1 MKSPNKI
8 YLQKEYPQNGIL
20 PNGVDYEKTDEN
32 IEYDESRYEITVSVE
47 NDGNSLKATATPTTP
62 AAARMEVTSTP
73 KIRRMIV
80 AISVLLACV
89 RV

>member
-32 IEYDESRYEITVSVE
+32 IEYVKTSAILKWVE
-47 NDGNSLKATATPTTP
+47 KKKKKLEYGLSADAYQLALDMLKTKLE
-62 AAARMEVTSTP
+62 R
-73 KIRRMIV
+73 
-80 AISVLLACV
+80 L
-89 RV
+89 

>member
-32 IEYDESRYEITVSVE
+32 IEYVKTSAI
-47 NDGNSLKATATPTTP
+47 LKW
-62 AAARMEVTSTP
+62 
-73 KIRRMIV
+73 V
-80 AISVLLACV
+80 AEQEKKLEYGLSADAYQLALDMLKTKLE
-89 RV
+89 RL

>member
-32 IEYDESRYEITVSVE
+32 IEYVKTSAI
-47 NDGNSLKATATPTTP
+47 LKW
-62 AAARMEVTSTP
+62 
-73 KIRRMIV
+73 V
-80 AISVLLACV
+80 AEQEKKLEYGLSADAYQLALDMLKQKLE
-89 RV
+89 RL